1 MIRHIAILA
10 RAHLRDE
17 RRAGEVALVV
27 VPFGAVALLVVPMA
41 VGIDTPLLARIG
53 PGLFWAVVLLFGT
66 IVTQRQS
73 ASLGDARSDALTLL
87 GVDPAARFAAG
98 AVAAGALVL
107 AFAAALLAVTVV
119 LYGPDTGGW
128 GWLAVIVPLAATGIG
143 MVGTLAGN
151 VARGLGTRSSLAPLL
166 VVPISVPIL
175 LAAAQATEGLRVGAG
190 ILRWILL
197 LAVVDVVLA
206 LVGVVTARPLEES

>member
-1 MIRHIAILA
+1 MIHHISILT

-17 RRAGEVALVV
+17 ARAGEVSLVV
-27 VPFGAVALLVVPMA
+27 IPFGAVALLVIPMA

-53 PGLFWAVVLLFGT
+53 PGLFWVVVLLFGT

-73 ASLGDARSDALTLL
+73 ASLTEARSDAFTLL
-87 GVDPAARFAAG
+87 GVDPAARFAASSL
-98 AVAAGALVL
+98 AAFVLVL

-119 LYGPDTGGW
+119 LYSPDTTGW
-128 GWLAVIVPLAATGIG
+128 AWLAIVIPLAAAGIA
-143 MVGTLAGN
+143 MVGTIAGG
-151 VARGLGTRSSLAPLL
+151 VARGLSGRSSLAPLL

-197 LAVVDVVLA
+197 LAVVDVILA
-206 LVGVVTARPLEES
+206 LAGVLTARPLEES

>member
-1 MIRHIAILA
+1 MIRHIRILT

-17 RRAGEVALVV
+17 RRAGEVALVI
-27 VPFGAVALLVVPMA
+27 VPFGAVALLVIPMA
-41 VGIDTPLLARIG
+41 VGIDTPLLTRIG

-73 ASLGDARSDALTLL
+73 ATLADARSDALTLL
-87 GVDPAARFAAG
+87 GVDPAARFAA
-98 AVAAGALVL
+98 AAIAAGALVT
-107 AFAAALLAVTVV
+107 AFAAALLAVTLV
-119 LYGPDTGGW
+119 LYAPETTGW
-128 GWLAVIVPLAATGIG
+128 AWLALIVPLAAAGIG
-143 MVGTLAGN
+143 MIGTLAGN
-151 VARGLGTRSSLAPLL
+151 VARGLGGRSSLAPLL

-197 LAVVDVVLA
+197 LAVVDVLLA
-206 LVGVVTARPLEES
+206 LVGVLTARPLEES